1 MATFNILVA
10 MDNSGELQSLGLS
23 LGLDEPLL
31 VYDKSFIGTRS
42 KNGGVSSKEAKDFLS
57 SARNFPQVARL
68 LLALEVLG
76 LKGAAEGLDESVKYF
91 KRLLNARLEEEDSEI
106 S

>member
-10 MDNSGELQSLGLS
+10 MDDSGELQSLGLS
-23 LGLDEPLL
+23 LGLDEPLV

-68 LLALEVLG
+68 LLALEALG
-76 LKGAAEGLDESVKYF
+76 LKGAAEGLDESARCF
-91 KRLLNARLEEEDSEI
+91 RRLLDARLEEEDSKI

>member
-1 MATFNILVA
+1 MATFSILVT
-10 MDNSGELQSLGLS
+10 MDDLGKLQSLSLL

-42 KNGGVSSKEAKDFLS
+42 KSGGVSTKEAKDFFL

-76 LKGAAEGLDESVKYF
+76 LKGAAEGLDESVKHF
-91 KRLLNARLEEEDSEI
+91 KRLLDARLEKENPKI